1 MQEYPQEITKK
12 DKEND
17 MRIFEPMFNGQTGTY

>member
-12 DKEND
+12 DNEND
-17 MRIFEPMFNGQTGTY
+17 MRIFEPMFNGKTGTY